1 MEKLYRKKWISQKHV
16 FRPIEMRTAKNN
28 KWIYH
33 EAYADVKY
41 YRAAD
46 SAGIE
51 KIY

>member
-1 MEKLYRKKWISQKHV
+1 MDIPKNV
-16 FRPIEMRTAKNN
+16 FRPMEMRTAKNK

-33 EAYADVKY
+33 EEYAEVKY